1 MYFHLQVRGFFSIE
15 LYSASR
21 KMSSMTPWMESLIDK
36 TIQTLKDD
44 TVKKKIQILILQP
57 FVQYIIELIFPYII
71 IMCVVFGLLVMLMA
85 SILGV
90 LVYKSGTPVGV
101 P

>member
-1 MYFHLQVRGFFSIE
+1 
-15 LYSASR
+15 
-21 KMSSMTPWMESLIDK
+21 MESIIDR

-57 FVQYIIELIFPYII
+57 FIQYMIELIFPYII
-71 IMCVVFGLLVMLMA
+71 IMCVVFGLLVTLMA

-90 LVYKSGTPVGV
+90 LVYKSSIPSVTGISA
-101 P
+101 